1 MSEWSISELGESSG
15 RSALKRIIGKIDDS
29 RRDARILGSPEGAEL
44 VRASKDKIS
53 TGLWNLV
60 SSFNQADENWFSA
73 KDNGQYSIFGG
84 PYGITL
90 IVSLSDACENTA
102 RTTELIASFRLD
114 NKDSYSRPESTLLE
128 ELRMIPVTTADGEI
142 VWFCEAAAEERLKV
156 DEVLSFIAEKLANY
170 ISRRFKE
177 ADRQPRKENLRQL
190 RGLVAIAS

>member
-1 MSEWSISELGESSG
+1 MSELGENSG
-15 RSALKRIIGKIDDS
+15 RSALQRIIGKINDS
-29 RRDARILGSPEGAEL
+29 RRDARILGSPEGAKL

-60 SSFNQADENWFSA
+60 SSFNQADGNWFSA
-73 KDNGQYSIFGG
+73 KDNGQYSILSG
-84 PYGITL
+84 PYGVTL
-90 IVSLSDACENTA
+90 IVSLSDAFENTA
-102 RTTELIASFRLD
+102 RTTELFASFRVD

-128 ELRMIPVTTADGEI
+128 ELRMIPLTTADGEI
-142 VWFCEAAAEERLKV
+142 VWFCKVAAEENLKV
-156 DEVLSFIAEKLANY
+156 DQVISFIAEKLANY